1 MSSVPVTS
9 QPQTSGRIW
18 QIRAAA
24 SHIGLGLLAF
34 AVFAF
39 LYLPLLVTALFSFND
54 GSAMVWPIEKFST
67 RWYHELFAD
76 ATLWSSVRNSI
87 LVAVVAV
94 VIALVFGA
102 GTAIVLD
109 RVQFVGS
116 GAISAL
122 LLLPFVIPGVLT
134 GLALALFFYWAGVQ
148 FSLMTVALGHVT
160 FITPVMYFLVA
171 SRLARSDRTL
181 EKASMDLGANYLRT
195 FWHVT
200 LPNIRMALLAA
211 ALLGITLSLDEVII
225 TYFLIGTEKTLPM
238 EIWTRIRFGFTP
250 EINAVF
256 TIVVAI
262 SIVSTLAAAI
272 FWFRTGKQ
280 RPLATGEGAA

>member
-1 MSSVPVTS
+1 MSTIQAPKI
-9 QPQTSGRIW
+9 PRASGRIW
-18 QIRAAA
+18 RLRAAA
-24 SHIGLGLLAF
+24 SHVALGALAF
-34 AVFAF
+34 AVFVF
-39 LYLPLLVTALFSFND
+39 LYTPLIVTALFSFND
-54 GSAMVWPIEKFST
+54 DSAMTWPIEKFST
-67 RWYHELFAD
+67 KWYHELFAD

-87 LVAVVAV
+87 LVAVIGVL
-94 VIALVFGA
+94 ISLVFGA
-102 GTAIVLD
+102 GTAIILD
-109 RVQFVGS
+109 RVRFVGS

-134 GLALALFFYWAGVQ
+134 GLALALFFYWAGIQ
-148 FSLMTVALGHVT
+148 FSLTTVALGHVT

-181 EKASMDLGANYLRT
+181 EKASMDLGGNYLRT

-211 ALLGITLSLDEVII
+211 ALLGITLSLDEVVI
-225 TYFLIGTEKTLPM
+225 TYFLIGTQKTLPM

-250 EINAVF
+250 EINAIF

-262 SIVSTLAAAI
+262 SILSTLAAAL
-272 FWFRTGKQ
+272 FWFGTGKR
-280 RPLATGEGAA
+280 RPTAAPEAR

>member
-1 MSSVPVTS
+1 VSAAPSHTPVRNS
-9 QPQTSGRIW
+9 DRIW
-18 QIRAAA
+18 RARTAA
-24 SHIGLGLLAF
+24 SHVALGALALC
-34 AVFAF
+34 VFIF
-39 LYLPLLVTALFSFND
+39 LYLPLIVTALFSFND
-54 GSAMVWPIEKFST
+54 GTAMVWPIEKFST
-67 RWYHELFAD
+67 RWYQELLAD
-76 ATLWSSVRNSI
+76 AALWSSVRNSI
-87 LVAVVAV
+87 FVAVVAV
-94 VIALVFGA
+94 LISLVFGA

-109 RVQFVGS
+109 RVRFVGS

-134 GLALALFFYWAGVQ
+134 GLSLALFFYWAGIK

-181 EKASMDLGANYLRT
+181 EKASMDLGGNYLRT

-200 LPNIRMALLAA
+200 LPSIRMALLAA

-225 TYFLIGTEKTLPM
+225 TYFLIGTDRTLPM

-256 TIVVAI
+256 TLVVFA
-262 SIVSTLAAAI
+262 SIVSTLAAAL
-272 FWFRTGKQ
+272 FWFGTGK
-280 RPLATGEGAA
+280 RRTHAARGAQ

>member
-1 MSSVPVTS
+1 MTDLAQQAPKAE
-9 QPQTSGRIW
+9 GRIW
-18 QIRAAA
+18 RFRAAA
-24 SHIGLGLLAF
+24 SHVALGLLAL
-34 AVFAF
+34 AVFIF
-39 LYLPLLVTALFSFND
+39 LYAPLAVTALYSFND
-54 GSAMVWPIEKFST
+54 NTAMIWPIEKFST
-67 RWYHELFAD
+67 KWYHELFTD
-76 ATLWSSVRNSI
+76 AELWSSVRNSVI
-87 LVAVVAV
+87 VALAAVA
-94 VIALVFGA
+94 ISLLFGA

-109 RVQFVGS
+109 RIRFVGS

-134 GLALALFFYWAGVQ
+134 GLALALFFYWVGVP
-148 FSLMTVALGHVT
+148 FSLTTVALGHVT
-160 FITPVMYFLVA
+160 FMTPVMYFLVA

-200 LPNIRMALLAA
+200 LPNIRMSLVAA

-225 TYFLIGTEKTLPM
+225 TYFVIGSDRTLPM

-256 TIVVAI
+256 TIVVGVTFI
-262 SIVSTLAAAI
+262 STLAGSTALV
-272 FWFRTGKQ
+272 Q
-280 RPLATGEGAA
+280 DGAQPDSGPGGCR

>member
-1 MSSVPVTS
+1 MTALA
-9 QPQTSGRIW
+9 QQTPKAEGRIW
-18 QIRAAA
+18 RFRAAV
-24 SHIGLGLLAF
+24 SHLALGLLAVT
-34 AVFAF
+34 VFLF
-39 LYLPLLVTALFSFND
+39 LYAPLAVTALYSFND
-54 GSAMVWPIEKFST
+54 NTAMIWPIEEFST
-67 RWYHELFAD
+67 KWYHELFTD
-76 ATLWSSVRNSI
+76 PELWSSVRNSI
-87 LVAVVAV
+87 IVALAAVA
-94 VIALVFGA
+94 ISLLFGA

-109 RVQFVGS
+109 RVRFVGS

-134 GLALALFFYWAGVQ
+134 GLALALFFYWVGVP
-148 FSLMTVALGHVT
+148 FSLTTVALGHVT
-160 FITPVMYFLVA
+160 FVTPVMYFLVA

-200 LPNIRMALLAA
+200 LPTIRMSLVAA

-225 TYFLIGTEKTLPM
+225 TYFVIGSERTLPM

-256 TIVVAI
+256 TIVVGVTFI
-262 SIVSTLAAAI
+262 STLLAALL
-272 FWFRTGKQ
+272 WFRTG
-280 RPLATGEGAA
+280 RSRSAVTAAVAE

>member
-1 MSSVPVTS
+1 M
-9 QPQTSGRIW
+9 
-18 QIRAAA
+18 
-24 SHIGLGLLAF
+24 
-34 AVFAF
+34 VFFF
-39 LYLPLLVTALFSFND
+39 LYAPLFVTALFSFND
-54 GSAMVWPIEKFST
+54 GTAMIWPIEKFST

-76 ATLWSSVRNSI
+76 TELWSSVQNSI
-87 LVAVVAV
+87 VVSFAAVG
-94 VIALVFGA
+94 IALLVGA

-109 RVQFVGS
+109 RVRFVGS

-134 GLALALFFYWAGVQ
+134 GLALALFFYWVGIP
-148 FSLMTVALGHVT
+148 FSLSTVTLGHVT

-171 SRLARSDRTL
+171 SRLARTDRTL
-181 EKASMDLGANYLRT
+181 EKASMDLGGNYLRT

-200 LPNIRMALLAA
+200 LPNIRMALVAA

-225 TYFLIGTEKTLPM
+225 TYFLIGTDRTLPM

-256 TIVVAI
+256 TLVVAA
-262 SIVSTLAAAI
+262 SILTALAAALL
-272 FWFRTGKQ
+272 WFGTGK
-280 RPLATGEGAA
+280 RRSVVVADNRG

>member
-1 MSSVPVTS
+1 MTAL
-9 QPQTSGRIW
+9 PQTPRAEGRIW
-18 QIRAAA
+18 RFRAAT
-24 SHIGLGLLAF
+24 SHVALGLVAF
-34 AVFAF
+34 TVFLF
-39 LYLPLLVTALFSFND
+39 LYGPLAVTALYSFND
-54 GSAMVWPIEKFST
+54 NTAMIWPIEQFST
-67 RWYHELFAD
+67 KWYRELFTD
-76 ATLWSSVRNSI
+76 PELWSSVRNSI
-87 LVAVVAV
+87 IVALAAVA
-94 VIALVFGA
+94 ISLLFGA

-109 RVQFVGS
+109 RVRFVGS

-134 GLALALFFYWAGVQ
+134 GLALALFFYWVGVP
-148 FSLMTVALGHVT
+148 FSLTTVTLGHVT
-160 FITPVMYFLVA
+160 FVTPVMYFLVA

-200 LPNIRMALLAA
+200 LPSIRMSLVAA

-225 TYFLIGTEKTLPM
+225 TYFVIGSERTLPM

-256 TIVVAI
+256 TIVVTVTFI
-262 SIVSTLAAAI
+262 STLLATLL
-272 FWFRTGKQ
+272 WFRTG
-280 RPLATGEGAA
+280 RSRSAVTAAAAE

>member
-1 MSSVPVTS
+1 MTDLAQQAPKAE
-9 QPQTSGRIW
+9 GRIW
-18 QIRAAA
+18 RFRAAA
-24 SHIGLGLLAF
+24 SHVALGLLAL
-34 AVFAF
+34 AVFLF
-39 LYLPLLVTALFSFND
+39 LYAPLAVTALYSFND
-54 GSAMVWPIEKFST
+54 NTAMIWPIEKFST
-67 RWYHELFAD
+67 KWYHELFTD
-76 ATLWSSVRNSI
+76 AELWSSVRNSVI
-87 LVAVVAV
+87 VALAAVA
-94 VIALVFGA
+94 ISLLFGA

-109 RVQFVGS
+109 RIRFVGS

-134 GLALALFFYWAGVQ
+134 GLALALFFYWVGVP
-148 FSLMTVALGHVT
+148 FSLTTVALGHVT
-160 FITPVMYFLVA
+160 FVTPVMYFLVA

-200 LPNIRMALLAA
+200 LPNIRMSLVAA

-225 TYFLIGTEKTLPM
+225 TYFVIGSERTLPM

-256 TIVVAI
+256 TIVVGVTFI
-262 SIVSTLAAAI
+262 STLLAALL
-272 FWFRTGKQ
+272 WFRTG
-280 RPLATGEGAA
+280 RSRTAVPAVAAE